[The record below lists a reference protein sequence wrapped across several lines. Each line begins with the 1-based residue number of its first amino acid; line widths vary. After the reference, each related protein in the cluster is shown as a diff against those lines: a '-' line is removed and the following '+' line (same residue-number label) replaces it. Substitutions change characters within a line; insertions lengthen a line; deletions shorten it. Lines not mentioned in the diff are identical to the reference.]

1 MITLRGNVGPTGRL
15 FVAGG
20 VPMTLRPGEHRIE
33 TVLNRYVR
41 SVSLTATVDVGAV
54 DCSMRLFA
62 MPATTGAVDG
72 DEAADAVVVA
82 LGQASATATMTAPWV
97 DDSTVTSRG
106 YVLLIEFLSPTIA
119 SALVTVSAATCQ
131 LGAVDA

>member
-1 MITLRGNVGPTGRL
+1 
-15 FVAGG
+15 
-20 VPMTLRPGEHRIE
+20 MTLRPGEHRIE

-62 MPATTGAVDG
+62 MPATAGAVDG
-72 DEAADAVVVA
+72 DEAATAVVTT
-82 LGQASATATMTAPWV
+82 LGQTSVTATMAAPWA
-97 DDSTVTSRG
+97 DDSTVTPRG

-119 SALVTVSAATCQ
+119 SSLVTVSAATCQ